1 MLTITI
7 KYKDSAKEDTII
19 TSDASNITMIY
30 TTPTK
35 DMHHCNMERPIS
47 DLSDSQLKQ
56 VWEQLK
62 VIDTNT
68 ISEVVIS
75 YDVMLYHKENGINTF
90 DYIVQSR
97 GTSLSEILIFWG

>member
-7 KYKDSAKEDTII
+7 KYKDSTKNNTVI
-19 TSDASNITMIY
+19 TSDINNLTTIY
-30 TTPTK
+30 TTPVEN
-35 DMHHCNMERPIS
+35 MHHYNIERPIS
-47 DLSDSQLKQ
+47 NLSDSQLKQ
-56 VWEQLK
+56 IWEQLK
-62 VIDTNT
+62 TIDTDT
-68 ISEVVIS
+68 ISEVTIS